1 MIFIFSRYDDP
12 STNHVVDWLKHLD
25 EEVVRIN
32 TSIDVK
38 NVFNTFGGFT
48 LSRSNQTFSL
58 DLVKSV
64 WFRRPPVPVYKS
76 IFKEKRASYET
87 NRYFYSENSAVVDL
101 LYFILQDKKWLN
113 DNKTS
118 CPRKIDQLVVA
129 KNVGLNIPNTAV
141 LATKKELVDFR
152 IENGFLIMKP
162 LQDPYPIPLRNGLY
176 TQYTCEVTN
185 ELIDNLPDSFYPCM
199 FQQKIDKNL
208 EIRAFYLDG
217 RCYSMAICS
226 SFDKQTQVDYR
237 RYNDVKPNRKVPYC
251 LPSHIEK
258 NIDALMKKLKL
269 NCGSLDLILDNNGVY
284 YYLEVNPVGQFGMVS
299 FPCNYNLEKII
310 AEYLSDN

>member
-1 MIFIFSRYDDP
+1 
-12 STNHVVDWLKHLD
+12 
-25 EEVVRIN
+25 
-32 TSIDVK
+32 
-38 NVFNTFGGFT
+38 
-48 LSRSNQTFSL
+48 
-58 DLVKSV
+58 
-64 WFRRPPVPVYKS
+64 
-76 IFKEKRASYET
+76 
-87 NRYFYSENSAVVDL
+87 
-101 LYFILQDKKWLN
+101 
-113 DNKTS
+113 
-118 CPRKIDQLVVA
+118 
-129 KNVGLNIPNTAV
+129 
-141 LATKKELVDFR
+141 
-152 IENGFLIMKP
+152 
-162 LQDPYPIPLRNGLY
+162 
-176 TQYTCEVTN
+176 
-185 ELIDNLPDSFYPCM
+185 M

>member
-1 MIFIFSRYDDP
+1 
-12 STNHVVDWLKHLD
+12 
-25 EEVVRIN
+25 
-32 TSIDVK
+32 
-38 NVFNTFGGFT
+38 
-48 LSRSNQTFSL
+48 
-58 DLVKSV
+58 
-64 WFRRPPVPVYKS
+64 
-76 IFKEKRASYET
+76 
-87 NRYFYSENSAVVDL
+87 
-101 LYFILQDKKWLN
+101 
-113 DNKTS
+113 
-118 CPRKIDQLVVA
+118 
-129 KNVGLNIPNTAV
+129 
-141 LATKKELVDFR
+141 
-152 IENGFLIMKP
+152 MKP

-251 LPSHIEK
+251 LPSHIDK